1 MTKVSKDWRDELVES
16 HAALF
21 GPPCTASGYPECGEG
36 WREIL
41 EMACARM
48 ARALTDHDRIAVEQI
63 KEKYGT
69 LRIYWSGTVS
79 GVIRTRIEEA
89 LALATAR
96 SACTCEVC
104 GHEGR
109 LHCSGI
115 RLSTLCTPM
124 RRESR
129 CPCGPSSRIFTSCT
143 PQARTAAQSLAADT
157 FEPPT
162 PSRTSILGRSELADH
177 LLVHA
182 NSIFGT
188 TKIHDNEHGRFSLE
202 RSDLNVTMMPG
213 RSRQ

>member
-1 MTKVSKDWRDELVES
+1 MTKVSKDWQDELVES
-16 HAALF
+16 HPALF

-48 ARALTDHDRIAVEQI
+48 ARALTEHDRIAVEQI

-79 GVIRTRIEEA
+79 DVIRTRIEEA

-104 GHEGR
+104 GQEGR

-115 RLSTLCTPM
+115 RLSTLCTHHAKGEPVPM
-124 RRESR
+124 RAELQNLHIVHTSGPDGSR
-129 CPCGPSSRIFTSCT
+129 TITCRRYLRAT
-143 PQARTAAQSLAADT
+143 DT
-157 FEPPT
+157 FEDVDPRSLGTSRPPT
-162 PSRTSILGRSELADH
+162 GPR
-177 LLVHA
+177 
-182 NSIFGT
+182 
-188 TKIHDNEHGRFSLE
+188 
-202 RSDLNVTMMPG
+202 
-213 RSRQ
+213 